1 MINRILSSALIGVVL
16 TACCP
21 MVADAD
27 VAISKEEKV
36 SGAKV
41 KLKPVT
47 ISSDATIVAE
57 KVDINSNDLT
67 QPSHATYEDMFRML
81 EGTNLQ
87 IISQTFV
94 DAEKQYGVNA
104 IALAAIAG
112 EESGYGKSY
121 LARNYN
127 NLTGIAVYNE
137 NCNGRSFSSWS
148 ECIMET
154 ARLLAENY
162 LVENGKYY
170 NGGKGFVDVNYNYSA
185 NSKWAGNCSYIAN
198 RVYLS
203 KLEK

>member
-1 MINRILSSALIGVVL
+1 MINRILSSILMGVVL

-21 MVADAD
+21 FVADAD

-36 SGAKV
+36 SGSTV
-41 KLKPVT
+41 KLKPVAIT
-47 ISSDATIVAE
+47 SNAVIIAE
-57 KVDINSNDLT
+57 RVDINSNDLT
-67 QPSHATYEDMFRML
+67 QLSHATYEDMFRML

-121 LARNYN
+121 LARTYN

-154 ARLLAENY
+154 AKLLSENY
-162 LVENGKYY
+162 LVEDGKYY
-170 NGGKGFVDVNYNYSA
+170 SGGKGFIEVNQKYSS
-185 NSKWAGNCSYIAN
+185 NSEWAKNCSYIAN
-198 RVYLS
+198 KVYLS